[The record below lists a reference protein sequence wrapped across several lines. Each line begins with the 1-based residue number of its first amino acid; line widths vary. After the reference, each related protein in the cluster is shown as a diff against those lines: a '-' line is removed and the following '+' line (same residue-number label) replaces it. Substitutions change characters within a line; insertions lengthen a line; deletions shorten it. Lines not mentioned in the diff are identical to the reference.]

1 MANRSGP
8 LRSVASPSIPAC
20 TVAGAPNL
28 QICRGPG
35 SRRGMRPI
43 GRCVKHK
50 DPKAAGVERR
60 PSTASKWLIQ
70 RVGVVRN
77 EHHSR
82 LSVLAPGIVGQK
94 QGRRTRTRTQYLF
107 RGLEQGAHLR
117 IAVGRP
123 LDRIAVDA
131 ERHIVEKQPAVYLCH
146 VNPTLYPVAER
157 VERPTH
163 VVAVHP
169 HVEREVIACPCRNAH
184 EREVV
189 RGGGR
194 GHDREGA
201 VPASHSEGICA
212 AVHRCLSERSQAL
225 AGRQDDS
232 FDALL
237 SRALNDATAR
247 GRTPAGPGIDKQHRP
262 PRAFGGVPAAAQRVE
277 LDPFRRCR
285 RQCR

>member
-1 MANRSGP
+1 
-8 LRSVASPSIPAC
+8 
-20 TVAGAPNL
+20 
-28 QICRGPG
+28 
-35 SRRGMRPI
+35 MRPI

-60 PSTASKWLIQ
+60 PSAASNGLIQ
-70 RVGVVRN
+70 RIGVVRD

-94 QGRRTRTRTQYLF
+94 QGRRTRTRAQYLF

-123 LDRIAVDA
+123 LHRIAVEA
-131 ERHIVEKQPAVYLCH
+131 ERHIVEEQPAVYLCH

-157 VERPTH
+157 VERPAY
-163 VVAVHP
+163 VLPVNP
-169 HVEREVIACPCRNAH
+169 HVEREVIARPCRNAH

-189 RGGGR
+189 RRGGR
-194 GHDREGA
+194 SHDREGA

-237 SRALNDATAR
+237 ARALNDAAAR
-247 GRTPAGPGIDKQHRP
+247 GRTPAGPGIDKQHRLS
-262 PRAFGGVPAAAQRVE
+262 RAARITPATTE
-277 LDPFRRCR
+277 
-285 RQCR
+285 